1 MEYAGLE
8 SLTPLSSAIVT
19 DTLYAA
25 GSSLE
30 PEVTSMMVNIIQKNG
45 GHMVQLDYRLKS
57 RNTLQTKL
65 EYLLKNQQ
73 GEHPG
78 MVISLADVHA
88 ANCTSAS
95 PINGM
100 PKHQQRLLATDVLRY
115 TAVFPEE
122 TYASAVASVR
132 AAWEGNGS
140 KPHEQK
146 NFWPRN
152 ATGLQMTFLGIIDTL
167 IYPTTLLPCG
177 RLVLEVQFMTEAS
190 LQHKSEIHDL
200 FVVFRGGPTLAL
212 RVHAQALMMRLAQAV
227 PAPAGVDAL
236 PKNMSQKRVT
246 LTKAFLASMPSRME
260 ALPDGVLQLLDSNP
274 VSSEELERLVP
285 DYDDD
290 DVKKGRQRSLE
301 VLMLLALQRS
311 PIDALKALFAAP
323 AQVSGRVIPQAF
335 NLTCCGIRRMGVIQ
349 PNLLRYP
356 DRTTRS
362 SSCIPTSSSSCAS
375 GCCNASSC
383 TSYF

>member
-1 MEYAGLE
+1 MQVWGKLNFGSCMFCNVWKLGLRVRMEYAGSE

-30 PEVTSMMVNIIQKNG
+30 PEVTSMMVNIMQKNG
-45 GHMVQLDYRLKS
+45 GHMVQLEYRLKS
-57 RNTLQTKL
+57 RDTLQTKL

-73 GEHPG
+73 GENPG
-78 MVISLADVHA
+78 MPISLADVHA
-88 ANCTSAS
+88 ANCTSTS
-95 PINGM
+95 PIDGM

-132 AAWEGNGS
+132 TACEGKGA

-167 IYPTTLLPCG
+167 IYPTKLLPCG
-177 RLVLEVQFMTEAS
+177 RLVVELQFMTEAS
-190 LQHKSEIHDL
+190 LQHKSAIHDL

-212 RVHAQALMMRLAQAV
+212 RVHAQALMMRRAQAV
-227 PAPAGVDAL
+227 LAPPGVDAL
-236 PKNMSQKRVT
+236 PKNMSKKRVT
-246 LTKAFLASMPSRME
+246 LTKAYLASMPSRME
-260 ALPDGVLQLLDSNP
+260 PLSDGVLQLLDSNP

-290 DVKKGRQRSLE
+290 DVKKGRLRSSE

-311 PIDALKALFAAP
+311 PIEALKALFAATARYGP
-323 AQVSGRVIPQAF
+323 AIW
-335 NLTCCGIRRMGVIQ
+335 C
-349 PNLLRYP
+349 
-356 DRTTRS
+356 
-362 SSCIPTSSSSCAS
+362 
-375 GCCNASSC
+375 
-383 TSYF
+383 

>member
-1 MEYAGLE
+1 
-8 SLTPLSSAIVT
+8 
-19 DTLYAA
+19 
-25 GSSLE
+25 
-30 PEVTSMMVNIIQKNG
+30 MMVDIIHENG

-57 RNTLQTKL
+57 RDTLQTKL
-65 EYLLKNQQ
+65 ELLLKHQQ
-73 GEHPG
+73 GDHPG
-78 MVISLADVHA
+78 MMISLADVHA
-88 ANCTSAS
+88 ANCTSTS
-95 PINGM
+95 PIDGM

-132 AAWEGNGS
+132 AAWEGNGA

-152 ATGLQMTFLGIIDTL
+152 GTGLQMTFLGIIDTL

-190 LQHKSEIHDL
+190 LRHKSEIHDL
-200 FVVFRGGPTLAL
+200 YVMYRGGPTLAL
-212 RVHAQALMMRLAQAV
+212 RVHAQALMMRKAQAV

-236 PKNMSQKRVT
+236 PKNMSKKRVT
-246 LTKAFLASMPSRME
+246 LTKAYLASMPSRME
-260 ALPDGVLQLLDSNP
+260 PLPDGVLQLLDSNP
-274 VSSEELERLVP
+274 LSSEELERLVP

-311 PIDALKALFAAP
+311 PIDALKALFAVP
-323 AQVSGRVIPQAF
+323 ARDG
-335 NLTCCGIRRMGVIQ
+335 
-349 PNLLRYP
+349 
-356 DRTTRS
+356 
-362 SSCIPTSSSSCAS
+362 
-375 GCCNASSC
+375 
-383 TSYF
+383 

>member
-1 MEYAGLE
+1 MSECRSWQGGCDVVEWRSCLIRRV
-8 SLTPLSSAIVT
+8 SRWFGVVLLQGHT
-19 DTLYAA
+19 
-25 GSSLE
+25 GSVGYS
-30 PEVTSMMVNIIQKNG
+30 
-45 GHMVQLDYRLKS
+45 
-57 RNTLQTKL
+57 
-65 EYLLKNQQ
+65 
-73 GEHPG
+73 
-78 MVISLADVHA
+78 
-88 ANCTSAS
+88 
-95 PINGM
+95 
-100 PKHQQRLLATDVLRY
+100 
-115 TAVFPEE
+115 
-122 TYASAVASVR
+122 
-132 AAWEGNGS
+132 
-140 KPHEQK
+140 
-146 NFWPRN
+146 
-152 ATGLQMTFLGIIDTL
+152 
-167 IYPTTLLPCG
+167 
-177 RLVLEVQFMTEAS
+177 
-190 LQHKSEIHDL
+190 
-200 FVVFRGGPTLAL
+200 
-212 RVHAQALMMRLAQAV
+212 
-227 PAPAGVDAL
+227 

-260 ALPDGVLQLLDSNP
+260 ALPDGVLQLLDSNL

-285 DYDDD
+285 DYNDD